1 MGGSSSSNVFCYQK
15 TLLFSVREDCLRK
28 WNSINNLGPSQKM
41 DNMFTIHAVTVLKLS
56 SISRL

>member
-1 MGGSSSSNVFCYQK
+1 MGRSSSSNVFCYQK
-15 TLLFSVREDCLRK
+15 TLFSVREDCLRK

-41 DNMFTIHAVTVLKLS
+41 DNMFTTHAVTDLKLS